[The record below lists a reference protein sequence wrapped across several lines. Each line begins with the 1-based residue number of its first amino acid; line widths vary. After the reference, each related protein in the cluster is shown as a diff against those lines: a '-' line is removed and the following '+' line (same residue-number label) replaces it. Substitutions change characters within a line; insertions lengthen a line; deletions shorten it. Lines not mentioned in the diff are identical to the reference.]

1 MSNSSL
7 ECSTN
12 SNFDN
17 TGSNVFIRVWRRLDR
32 VALATV
38 VILASIWVFTP
49 DQLFPTIEFLG
60 VNLWEI
66 APFLL
71 VSVVLSGYIKATGAD
86 RLIGAAF
93 RANANAAIMVA
104 SVVGAFAPFCS
115 CGVVPLIAALLASG
129 VPLAP
134 VMAFLM
140 ASPIIDPQMAILTAG
155 VLGTEFAI
163 AKIASAV
170 FIGLLGGY
178 LVVIVQNMGGF
189 TDFLSQQVKATCG
202 TGAVTNTDKINWKF
216 WQVDGKTSAF
226 RKESIA
232 TTWFLGKWLT
242 VAFILEGLM
251 LNNVPLDIVGN
262 WLTTAGAWTIPA
274 AAMVGVPTY
283 MNGYAGIPLA
293 EAFIKLG
300 LSEPAA
306 LSFMV
311 AGGVTCIPAAVAV
324 KALVKTSVFLAY
336 LGVAAVGSISVGFLY
351 AGWLLIV

>member
-1 MSNSSL
+1 MPHSHTEFSP
-7 ECSTN
+7 N
-12 SNFDN
+12 SNFEN
-17 TGSNVFIRVWRRLDR
+17 TRNSVIIAMLKKLDR
-32 VALATV
+32 V
-38 VILASIWVFTP
+38 VIASLIILTSIWVFTP
-49 DQLFPTIEFLG
+49 DQLWPTIGFVGE
-60 VNLWEI
+60 NLWEI
-66 APFLL
+66 FPYLL
-71 VSVVLSGYIKATGAD
+71 ISVLLAGYIKATGAD

-104 SVVGAFAPFCS
+104 ALVGAFSPFCS

-170 FIGLLGGY
+170 FIGLMGGY
-178 LVVIVQNMGGF
+178 LVVVIQKMGGF
-189 TDFLSQQVKATCG
+189 ENFLSKEVKASCG
-202 TGAVTNTDKINWKF
+202 TGSVTDTSKPKWRF
-216 WQVDGKTSAF
+216 WQVEGRTRDF
-226 RKESIA
+226 LKESKS
-232 TTWFLGKWLT
+232 TTWFLGKWLS

-251 LNNVPLDIVGN
+251 IANIPMDQVGS
-262 WLTTAGAWTIPA
+262 WLASVGSWAIPA
-274 AAMVGVPTY
+274 AALVGVPAY

-293 EAFIKLG
+293 DALMQMG
-300 LSEPAA
+300 LPPSAA

-324 KALVKTSVFLAY
+324 KALVKTSVFLTY

-351 AGWLLIV
+351 AGWLLII